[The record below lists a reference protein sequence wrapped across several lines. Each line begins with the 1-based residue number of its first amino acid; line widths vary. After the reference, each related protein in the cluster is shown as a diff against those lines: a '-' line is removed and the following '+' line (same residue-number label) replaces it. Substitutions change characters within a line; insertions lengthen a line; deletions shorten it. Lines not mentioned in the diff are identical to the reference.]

1 MILSPK
7 SLKYRIHRFGLAFI
21 LPVAVMGTLASPSQ
35 LETAKAQAASGNRPL
50 TIRSD
55 VQEYDAKT
63 QVITARGNVQLLYP
77 SRQIKATAAQAQ
89 YFNNERRIVMSGD
102 VYILQNGNN
111 SIRGETVTY
120 LIDEGKFVALPKS
133 NRQVESIYI
142 IDDAN
147 PSAQRNAPAPKT
159 PGFKRT
165 N

>member
-1 MILSPK
+1 MVPSSK
-7 SLKYRIHRFGLAFI
+7 SWKHRIRYFGLTFI
-21 LPVAVMGTLASPSQ
+21 LPVVAVGTLASPSQ
-35 LETAKAQAASGNRPL
+35 LEAAKAQAASGNRPL

-63 QVITARGNVQLLYP
+63 EVVTARGNVQVSYP
-77 SRQIKATAAQAQ
+77 ARQIKATAAQAQ

-102 VYILQNGNN
+102 VYILQNGAN

-133 NRQVESIYI
+133 NRQVESVYV
-142 IDDAN
+142 IDEAASN
-147 PSAQRNAPAPKT
+147 GRANAPAPQT